1 MKVERRFKAIKIGLM
16 RSKEFGLLQGVA
28 MHGKTY
34 LTTDIPTAMTNGKD
48 CWFNPDFIFGFP
60 NGDKAAAF
68 VMVHEWLHKAGMHFS
83 TYKSLH
89 KINPM
94 VSNMA
99 TDQWI
104 NNRIVLA
111 DPKNLLTEMPVDKDG
126 NIRGLLDPK
135 YQDWV
140 VKRIFYDILKQQEEE
155 EDGHGDGDGDGDSE
169 AEGEG
174 KSKGTGGGGS
184 PSFDDHDWDGA
195 EELSKDEKKE
205 LKRDITDAIRNN
217 LHAANRIGS
226 GGLSDALGLNELVTP
241 KVDWRVQLR
250 QFLNSTCRKKE
261 RSSWRRPNRRYL
273 HQDIIMP
280 TLEGQSI
287 KCMVQARDASCSM
300 HYANRLEQA
309 TSEMVSIANMLDIDQ
324 IHVIDWDGTAEYRG
338 VFSSAELKNAPP
350 IKNVV
355 GGGGTDP
362 RCVADCLKENDIRPD
377 CMVMLTDGEINNWGN
392 WTMPVLWAI
401 TNDVN
406 ITAPVGKSININ

>member
-1 MKVERRFKAIKIGLM
+1 MKIERKFKAIKIGLM
-16 RSKEFGLLQGVA
+16 RSEQFGLLRGVA

-60 NGDKAAAF
+60 SGDKAAAF
-68 VMVHEWLHKAGMHFS
+68 IMVHEWLHKAGMHFT
-83 TYKSLH
+83 TYQSLH

-111 DPKNLLTEMPVDKDG
+111 DPNNLYTEMPRDADG
-126 NIRGLLDPK
+126 KLCGLLDPK
-135 YQDWV
+135 YEDWV
-140 VKRIFYDILKQQEEE
+140 VKQIFYDILEQQEEE
-155 EDGHGDGDGDGDSE
+155 ENGHGDGDSE

-174 KSKGTGGGGS
+174 KGTGDAG
-184 PSFDDHDWDGA
+184 FDDHDWDGA
-195 EELSKDEKKE
+195 EELSKEEKKE
-205 LKRDITDAIRNN
+205 LKQDITEAIRNN
-217 LHAANRIGS
+217 IHAANRVGS
-226 GGLSDALGLNELVTP
+226 GGLSDALGLEELVTP

-273 HQDIIMP
+273 HQDIVMP

-287 KCMVQARDASCSM
+287 KCMVQARDASGSM
-300 HYANRLEQA
+300 YYKDRLKQA
-309 TSEMVSIANMLDIDQ
+309 TSEMASIAKMLSIDE

-338 VFSSAELKNAPP
+338 VYTSDELKNAPP

-362 RCVADCLKENDIRPD
+362 RCVSEYLKENNIKPD
-377 CMVMLTDGEINNWGN
+377 CVVMLTDGEIDNWGN
-392 WTMPVLWAI
+392 WTSPILWAI
-401 TNDVN
+401 TNEVN
-406 ITAPVGKSININ
+406 VTAPVGKTININ